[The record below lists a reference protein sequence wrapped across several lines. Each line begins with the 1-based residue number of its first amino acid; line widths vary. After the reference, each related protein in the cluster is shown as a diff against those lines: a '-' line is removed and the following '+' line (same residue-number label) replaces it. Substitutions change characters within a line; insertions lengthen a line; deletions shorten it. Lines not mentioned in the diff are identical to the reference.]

1 MPSHDLSH
9 NPSPAHACTYVH
21 DHDHGL
27 AHDLDALMRQTAGR
41 RQMLGRLVV
50 GAMAPLPLLGCGGG
64 GSAIT
69 STGTGTTATSTT
81 ATTSGT
87 TTTSTGTA
95 TGTSTTTGSTA
106 TTGTTGTTTSTGS
119 TTATGTTSTSCSTIP
134 EETGGPYPA
143 DGTNTSSGSTSN
155 VLTLSGIVRSNIVSS
170 IGASSGSAVGVPL
183 TITLKVVN
191 TSASCANLAGFAVY
205 LWHCDQQGRYSLYSS
220 GVTGEN
226 YLRGVQVTDSS
237 GSVTF
242 TSIYP
247 ACYDG
252 RWPHIH
258 FEVYASTASAT
269 TGRNAI
275 KTSQIAMPASANS
288 AVFATSNYTASAAN
302 YAKVSLATDGVFS
315 DGATLETPSITG
327 SVSAGYAIALQ
338 VGVAA

>member
-1 MPSHDLSH
+1 MPSHDLSY
-9 NPSPAHACTYVH
+9 NLSPAHACTDVH

-50 GAMAPLPLLGCGGG
+50 GAMAPLPLLDCGGG

-69 STGTGTTATSTT
+69 STGTSTK
-81 ATTSGT
+81 A
-87 TTTSTGTA
+87 
-95 TGTSTTTGSTA
+95 
-106 TTGTTGTTTSTGS
+106 
-119 TTATGTTSTSCSTIP
+119 TSTSCSTIP

-170 IGASSGSAVGVPL
+170 IGSSSGSAVGVPL